1 MAVSKK
7 YIRIRRGRISVNDR
21 VSMAIAALKF
31 VLGLHVCGAL
41 AVPLF
46 AAAYH
51 TLNAWLIAA
60 VGLSMIG
67 MVSTVSSLGAIV
79 RLSGNVGSRLRHA
92 WAEHSSGML
101 VSNDILSYVAP
112 LYPRLLDPGPIFGLF
127 SAIFLAAAWSA
138 AAIGILISV
147 QAA

>member
-1 MAVSKK
+1 MAVNRK

-31 VLGLHVCGAL
+31 VLGLHVCGTL

-46 AAAYH
+46 ASAYH
-51 TLNAWLIAA
+51 ALNAWLIAA
-60 VGLSMIG
+60 AGLSVIG
-67 MVSTVSSLGAIV
+67 MVATVSSLIAIV

-92 WAEHSSGML
+92 WTEHSSGML

-112 LYPRLLDPGPIFGLF
+112 LYPRLLDPGPIFGMF
-127 SAIFLAAAWSA
+127 SAMFLAAAWIA
-138 AAIGILISV
+138 AAIGMLGLV
-147 QAA
+147 RAA